1 MGKSGTGKN
10 TIYKKILE
18 KTDLSKLIPYTTRP
32 IRENE
37 IDKVD
42 YNFVSEKEKDSLL
55 KEGKVLEIR
64 NYDTV
69 FGIWSYFTVNDDLWK
84 KNNDQI
90 IIGTLDTYINLKRN
104 CTDREIIPIYI
115 VVEDGE
121 RLERSLKREQNEK
134 SPKYKEMCRRFIAD
148 EEDFSEDRL
157 EAAKIEYRFINDDL
171 DETVDEIIE
180 FIDRSR

>member
-90 IIGTLDTYINLKRN
+90 IIGTLDTL
-104 CTDREIIPIYI
+104 
-115 VVEDGE
+115 
-121 RLERSLKREQNEK
+121 SL
-134 SPKYKEMCRRFIAD
+134 IH
-148 EEDFSEDRL
+148 
-157 EAAKIEYRFINDDL
+157 I
-171 DETVDEIIE
+171 
-180 FIDRSR
+180 